1 MTTMKEKSDEADGV
15 SDEEVVEVVSD
26 EDLEMQELIRQ
37 EKRARS
43 GKSAKEK
50 KSQRRST
57 RKQKANDVEADEDA
71 DRLLRNA
78 DAILHE
84 VPGRKVTD
92 LSSGESEVEG
102 EENGGIVEKKK
113 NNRKN
118 SVTKTNGTSLLKSRG
133 RKNLSKEAAQNK
145 KRSSEDSEERKERE
159 EEDEEGCASPTKS
172 EPSSDGEVNLKRRK
186 LSKKERELCNLVS
199 SAQRLI
205 RSSSSEGDGSD
216 DAVPKKESQ
225 TKRKRRRV
233 VASDSDASVGEPSG
247 SDEDKHSDWD
257 DGDDEIIIKRSKS
270 KRKRAVAE
278 DDSDEEIESK
288 KEKKGRGCRAP
299 KAIMSSDKLQQ
310 ETLDAEKAERE
321 RRKRLEQKQKEFNG
335 IELMEGVDIASAL
348 VSGTNTVQKLKAVV
362 VDPDKSGDPP
372 VPVAVHPSL
381 VRRRDFFNHNSAKFL
396 LLFHLTFIP
405 EERKEREQED
415 EEGCASPAKSEPSS
429 DGEVNLKRRKLSKK
443 ERELSNLVS
452 SAQRLIR
459 SSSSEGDGSDD
470 AVPKKESQTKRKRR
484 RVVAS
489 DSDASVGEPSGS
501 DEDKHSDWDDGDDE
515 IIIKRS
521 KSKRKRAV
529 AEDDSDEEIES
540 KKEKKGRGSRAPKAI
555 MSSDKLQQE
564 TLDAEKA
571 ERERRKRLEQKQKEF
586 NGIELMEGVDI
597 ASALVSGT
605 NTVQKLKA
613 VVVDPDKSGDPP
625 VPVAV
630 HPSLVRV
637 LKPHQAQGVQF
648 MYDSAFESIDR
659 LGEQGGG
666 GILAHCM
673 GLGKTLQVITFLHTV
688 MTHPKLVEYAKR
700 VLVVVP
706 KNVVLNWF
714 KEFQKWL
721 EDNDPELAVIDV
733 MELDSFKTY
742 NDRHAALE
750 NWYNCEVPSVMIIGY
765 DMFRILTHDDDDNK
779 KKRGGQKKPPS
790 KRNKRLLKLQQ
801 QFREFLQDPGPDL
814 VVCDEAH
821 KLKNDD
827 SALSKTMVK
836 IKTKRR
842 ICLTGTPLQNN
853 LMECKCFSSVFLK
866 IVEIV

>member
-1 MTTMKEKSDEADGV
+1 
-15 SDEEVVEVVSD
+15 
-26 EDLEMQELIRQ
+26 
-37 EKRARS
+37 
-43 GKSAKEK
+43 
-50 KSQRRST
+50 
-57 RKQKANDVEADEDA
+57 KANDVEADEDA

-84 VPGRKVTD
+84 VPVRKVND
-92 LSSGESEVEG
+92 PSSEESEVEA
-102 EENGGIVEKKK
+102 E
-113 NNRKN
+113 
-118 SVTKTNGTSLLKSRG
+118 
-133 RKNLSKEAAQNK
+133 
-145 KRSSEDSEERKERE
+145 
-159 EEDEEGCASPTKS
+159 
-172 EPSSDGEVNLKRRK
+172 
-186 LSKKERELCNLVS
+186 ERELSNLVS

-205 RSSSSEGDGSD
+205 RSSSSEGEESD

-288 KEKKGRGCRAP
+288 KG
-299 KAIMSSDKLQQ
+299 
-310 ETLDAEKAERE
+310 
-321 RRKRLEQKQKEFNG
+321 
-335 IELMEGVDIASAL
+335 
-348 VSGTNTVQKLKAVV
+348 
-362 VDPDKSGDPP
+362 
-372 VPVAVHPSL
+372 
-381 VRRRDFFNHNSAKFL
+381 
-396 LLFHLTFIP
+396 
-405 EERKEREQED
+405 
-415 EEGCASPAKSEPSS
+415 
-429 DGEVNLKRRKLSKK
+429 
-443 ERELSNLVS
+443 
-452 SAQRLIR
+452 
-459 SSSSEGDGSDD
+459 
-470 AVPKKESQTKRKRR
+470 
-484 RVVAS
+484 
-489 DSDASVGEPSGS
+489 
-501 DEDKHSDWDDGDDE
+501 
-515 IIIKRS
+515 
-521 KSKRKRAV
+521 
-529 AEDDSDEEIES
+529 
-540 KKEKKGRGSRAPKAI
+540 KKGRGSRAPKAI

-605 NTVQKLKA
+605 NTVQKLKVRVLKPHQAQGVQFMYDSAFESIDRLGEQGGGGILAHCMGLGKTLQRELSILVSSAQRLIRSSSSEGEESDDA
-613 VVVDPDKSGDPP
+613 VPKKESQTKRKSTFRRRVVASDSDASIGEPSGSDEDKHSDWDDGDDEIIIKRSKSKRKRA
-625 VPVAV
+625 VAEDDSDEEV
-630 HPSLVRV
+630 ESKKEKKGRGSRAPKAIMSSDKLQQETLDAEKAERVRV

-765 DMFRILTHDDDDNK
+765 DMFRILTHDDEDNK

-853 LMECKCFSSVFLK
+853 LMEYHCMVNFVKPGLLGTKTEFANRFANIIMRGRVKDATPLEVKFMKRRCHVLFEHLKKCVDRKDYRVLMEAIPPK
-866 IVEIV
+866 QEYVINVRLTPRQCELY